1 VSEPR
6 VAHLVPRTDDAGAEN
21 QARFLI
27 EGMLADGGLGHD
39 LVYFNPGDGH
49 EAFEA
54 LGIPMLELERR
65 RRTILDGP
73 RRIRALRDHY
83 GDRPPAVLQTWL
95 QEGNILGCVAARAWP
110 ETKVVIT
117 EVGGLNDWDHPW
129 HMRAQRLLLGRV
141 DHALSNSKAGAEV
154 LVDLGLAADRVTVVP
169 NAVPADRIEVEEP
182 AGAVRERLGLGDRP
196 LLAWAGRM
204 SDPATF
210 AQKDV
215 VNFIAAVREVRERH
229 PDVVAVLVRPTPE
242 QLAENGVAAPDYV
255 RPLGFQPRVADI
267 LAAADV
273 VVSSSY
279 REGNSV
285 VVSEALMIGRPV
297 ATTDAGDHAAL
308 VAEAGG
314 AVAPVK
320 DPAAL
325 ADAIDAML
333 ERPPDAEAVRKLA
346 AGRLS
351 VDALARTVLGVYR
364 ELGV

>member
-1 VSEPR
+1 MSEPR

-27 EGMLADGGLGHD
+27 QGMLASGELGHD
-39 LVYFNPGDGH
+39 LVYFDSGDGH
-49 EAFEA
+49 AAFAE

-65 RRTILDGP
+65 RRTVVDGP
-73 RRIRALRDHY
+73 RRIRALRGHY
-83 GDRPPAVLQTWL
+83 RERNPAVLQTWL
-95 QEGNILGCVAARAWP
+95 QEGNVLGCLAARTWP

-141 DHALSNSKAGAEV
+141 DHALSNSNAGAEV
-154 LVDLGLAADRVTVVP
+154 LVDLGLDAERVTVIP
-169 NAVPADRIEVEEP
+169 NAVPAERCEIEEP
-182 AGAVRERLGLGDRP
+182 AEAVRERLGVGDRP

-215 VNFIAAVREVRERH
+215 VNFIAAVGELRARH

-242 QLAENGVAAPDYV
+242 QLEENGVEVPDYV

-273 VVSSSY
+273 VVS
-279 REGNSV
+279 
-285 VVSEALMIGRPV
+285 EALMVGRPV
-297 ATTDAGDHAAL
+297 ATTDAGDHAEL
-308 VAEAGG
+308 VRETGG
-314 AVAPVK
+314 AIAPVK

-325 ADAIDAML
+325 AAAIEAML
-333 ERPPDAEAVRKLA
+333 ERPPEPETVRALA
-346 AGRLS
+346 AERLG
-351 VDALARTVLGVYR
+351 VDALARKVLGVYR
-364 ELGV
+364 SLGV